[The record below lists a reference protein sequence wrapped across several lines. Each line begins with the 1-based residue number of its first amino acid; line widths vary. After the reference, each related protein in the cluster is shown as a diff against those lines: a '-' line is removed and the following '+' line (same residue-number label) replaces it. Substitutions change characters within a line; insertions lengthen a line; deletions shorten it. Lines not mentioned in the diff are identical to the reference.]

1 MGKPNVS
8 DNYKGYADT
17 DVVKNVDNMSNKMFY
32 LVHGTADD
40 NVHIQH
46 SMLLAKALIEK
57 KILFRQQVFQ
67 NTLTLQLIGTF
78 IYVNENSFPNRFIPM
93 NHMG

>member
-8 DNYKGYADT
+8 DNYKGYADS
-17 DVVKNVDNMSNKMFY
+17 DVTRNVDELANKMFY

-46 SMLLAKALIEK
+46 SMLLAKALIQK
-57 KILFRQQVFQ
+57 KILFRQQVRP
-67 NTLTLQLIGTF
+67 IR
-78 IYVNENSFPNRFIPM
+78 IK
-93 NHMG
+93 